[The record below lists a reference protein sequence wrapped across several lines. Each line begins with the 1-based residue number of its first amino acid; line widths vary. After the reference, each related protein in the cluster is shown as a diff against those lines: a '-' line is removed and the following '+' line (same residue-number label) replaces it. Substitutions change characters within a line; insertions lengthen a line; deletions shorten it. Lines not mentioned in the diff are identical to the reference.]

1 MFRVFY
7 MFKFMIKYLCNLIEY
22 GNLKWRIKEM
32 NKQELDVKKGL
43 RSTRVEETKVSS
55 CDPESGLNYYGY
67 PIEYLA
73 YMCEFEE
80 VSYLL
85 QYGKLPNKEE
95 LQEYKAKLMDASSL
109 SEDLKNYIKMQP
121 KDFGIQ
127 EILNVVLNYMR
138 VKNPEKK
145 NFSNTAD
152 ITIKTIG
159 TLPSVI
165 AYWKN
170 FSENAKEINLDTK
183 QEGLAGLF
191 LEKFNGK
198 PPTIDE
204 IKALNFLL
212 ISYAEHELNASTYT
226 GIVTASAKSDYY
238 SCIIGSLGTFFGPIH
253 GGACEVVMNQLEEFL
268 KQENIEEFICNKLSS
283 HEKIYGF
290 GHGAYGENG
299 DPRTSLIKKL
309 ARKLT
314 DENKEF
320 QTIEK
325 IEKIMKKEKPKI
337 PANVDLYSALLIKY
351 LGIKPEYCTSI
362 LIMSRICGWST
373 HIAEKREE
381 GTLIRPRGAYNG
393 TLRSLD
399 ELLEN
404 IKRRDQSLKINTDD
418 VHELKEVLIKKYER
432 MGNERY

>member
-1 MFRVFY
+1 M
-7 MFKFMIKYLCNLIEY
+7 E
-22 GNLKWRIKEM
+22 
-32 NKQELDVKKGL
+32 KQELDVKKGL
-43 RSTRVEETKVSS
+43 RNTRVEETEASS
-55 CDPESGLNYYGY
+55 CDPKGGLNYYGY
-67 PIEYLA
+67 PIEYLTN
-73 YMCEFEE
+73 MCEFEE

-95 LQEYKAKLMDASSL
+95 LSEYKTKLMDAYML

-121 KDFGIQ
+121 KEFGIQ
-127 EILNVVLNYMR
+127 EILSVVLNYMR
-138 VKNPEKK
+138 VKNTENKD
-145 NFSNTAD
+145 FSNSAD
-152 ITIKTIG
+152 ITTKTIG

-170 FSENAKEINLDTK
+170 FREDNKEINFDTK
-183 QEGLAGLF
+183 QRSLAGVF

-198 PPTIDE
+198 EPTKDE

-238 SCIIGSLGTFFGPIH
+238 SCINGALGTFWGPIH

-268 KQENIEEFICNKLSS
+268 KQENIEEFICNKLNR

-299 DPRTSLIKKL
+299 DPRTPIIKKL

-314 DENKEF
+314 GENKEF

-325 IEKIMKKEKPKI
+325 IDEIMKREKPKI
-337 PANVDLYSALLIKY
+337 PANVDLYSTLLIKY

-362 LIMSRICGWST
+362 LVMGRVCGWST
-373 HIAEKREE
+373 HIVEKRKE
-381 GTLIRPRGAYNG
+381 GTLIRPRAAYTGEIKPLN
-393 TLRSLD
+393 

-404 IKRRDQSLKINTDD
+404 IKSGYQVLEINVDGAQEIQKMLID
-418 VHELKEVLIKKYER
+418 KYKRMNKELC
-432 MGNERY
+432 